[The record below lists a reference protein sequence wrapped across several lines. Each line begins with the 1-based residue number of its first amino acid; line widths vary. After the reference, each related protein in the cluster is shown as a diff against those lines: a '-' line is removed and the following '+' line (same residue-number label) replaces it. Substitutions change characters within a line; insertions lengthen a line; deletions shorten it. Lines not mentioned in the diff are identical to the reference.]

1 MAAPAPFFW
10 PRSSPLCSRRRV
22 RGCPFFGRGFF
33 SCPRRPFRLFPRFSL
48 FCLGP
53 RARGFLL
60 FGPVMLVAVS
70 SFAFAHLGAWRPSS
84 AVLRVS
90 CRVNQENAPAERLRA
105 VILAQADDPRFGA
118 AGLLPFRGMRQN
130 VLAIMDPPGKRKS
143 GGAGKKNEGK
153 CAGSGAALPRCISP
167 VARFRAS

>member
-1 MAAPAPFFW
+1 MAAVFSSLLAPTRTRFPLFW
-10 PRSSPLCSRRRV
+10 AR
-22 RGCPFFGRGFF
+22 FF
-33 SCPRRPFRLFPRFSL
+33 SCPRRPFLLFPRFSL
-48 FCLGP
+48 FCLGA

-90 CRVNQENAPAERLRA
+90 CRVNQESAPAERLRA
-105 VILAQADDPRFGA
+105 VVLAQADDPRFGA
-118 AGLLPFRGMRQN
+118 AGLLPFRGLRQN
-130 VLAIMDPPGKRKS
+130 VLAIMAPRVNEKA
-143 GGAGKKNEGK
+143 GGPKKKNEGK